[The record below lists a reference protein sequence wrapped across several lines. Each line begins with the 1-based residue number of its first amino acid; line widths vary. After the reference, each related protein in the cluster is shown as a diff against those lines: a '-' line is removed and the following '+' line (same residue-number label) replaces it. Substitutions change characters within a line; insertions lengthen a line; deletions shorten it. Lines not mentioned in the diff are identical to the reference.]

1 MSKSTKIEIND
12 ELTELFNDLA
22 NCILCPKC
30 KTKVC
35 GEKVNLG
42 PKYHSFEGCKQCA
55 EEENG
60 MGSLKRGS
68 HE

>member
-42 PKYHSFEGCKQCA
+42 PKYHSFEGCK
-55 EEENG
+55 
-60 MGSLKRGS
+60 
-68 HE
+68 